1 MEKNTLL
8 DTLPRDDRR
17 SRRTPTRTRRAIL
30 DTGRSLLARRPLEE
44 ISIDDIADAADVAR
58 ASFYNHFPNK
68 ESVAEEICEDVRSS
82 IAQRIADLNQHEPD
96 PVLRICRGF
105 CVVLWFGFSHRSES
119 IALTRVM
126 PRTVAFDAPIN
137 KLAREDIR
145 LGLASGDFRGID
157 ADDGLLMAIGGSMLT
172 LEYGLGQDRIASAPR
187 AFAATH
193 AAALLRG
200 LGVEFHIAQA
210 AATRIADEIFQ
221 N

>member
-1 MEKNTLL
+1 
-8 DTLPRDDRR
+8 
-17 SRRTPTRTRRAIL
+17 
-30 DTGRSLLARRPLEE
+30 LLARRPLEE

-193 AAALLRG
+193 SAALLRG

-210 AATRIADEIFQ
+210 AATRFADEVFQ